1 MAFKNLEFPRDLSP
15 GLEWGP
21 GYEVEI
27 VEEANGTGSD
37 IRNQI
42 SSQPR
47 HEANAAKVC
56 KNEARLRKFMSFFH
70 VMAAQTYS
78 FKVRN
83 WQDYKV
89 LRAEGR
95 FRDNGDGTW
104 QFVKRWTEGDY
115 TSDDYDIT
123 LPEEGTIAVYSTL
136 GALLVENVNYE
147 INYLTGALLPIE
159 SPDTF
164 TPSEWSG
171 QYFIRARFDMKRLG
185 VIIPK
190 LTFFKTLSLPI
201 VEVGYEEEAA

>member
-27 VEEANGTGSD
+27 VEEGSGASE
-37 IRNQI
+37 IRNQV

-56 KNEARLRKFMSFFH
+56 KSEAHMRKFMSFYH
-70 VMAAQTYS
+70 NMAGETFS
-78 FKVRN
+78 FPVRN
-83 WQDYKV
+83 WSDYKV

-104 QFVKRWTEGDY
+104 QLVKRWTEGAY

-123 LPEEGTIAVYSTL
+123 LPEEGTLAVYSTL
-136 GALLVENVNYE
+136 GALLVENVDYDV
-147 INYLTGALLPIE
+147 NYLTGALAPIE
-159 SPDTF
+159 SPETF
-164 TPSEWSG
+164 TPGEWSG
-171 QYFIRARFDMKRLG
+171 QYFIRARFNTKRLG

-190 LTFFKTLSLPI
+190 LAFFRTLNLPI
-201 VEVGYEEEAA
+201 IEVGYEESA